1 MKIGK
6 DITIIASAMAKP
18 PNTILPILVDDF
30 LIYGKKP
37 TDIRSIPTTNNVI
50 ERRKTRISI
59 PNPGFTIT
67 ALERAIAMI
76 PTIIYKIL
84 MPLEVPV
91 SDAVFKVL
99 FSSLKHIIKFFY
111 LFIYRLKYV
120 RKLHVSVLFTYFKKF
135 LLCSYYYNFTMK
147 NISIALTLGILLVS
161 SALIVS
167 IPRNAVAQQQED
179 PVDPKLTKE
188 EIQAKV
194 ADFKT
199 KHPKYAAI
207 VEEIP
212 NLDLKETVKGYLAA
226 GALQKILNFHAKN
239 LVEEKVANAT
249 GASSSSPLE
258 ETLTEEQI
266 QAKVTEFKTKH
277 PKFAAVVEGI
287 SNLDLKETVK
297 GYLGAEVLQ
306 KLFKYHAKNLVEEAV
321 ATATQ

>member
-1 MKIGK
+1 
-6 DITIIASAMAKP
+6 
-18 PNTILPILVDDF
+18 
-30 LIYGKKP
+30 
-37 TDIRSIPTTNNVI
+37 
-50 ERRKTRISI
+50 
-59 PNPGFTIT
+59 
-67 ALERAIAMI
+67 
-76 PTIIYKIL
+76 
-84 MPLEVPV
+84 
-91 SDAVFKVL
+91 
-99 FSSLKHIIKFFY
+99 
-111 LFIYRLKYV
+111 
-120 RKLHVSVLFTYFKKF
+120 
-135 LLCSYYYNFTMK
+135 MK
-147 NISIALTLGILLVS
+147 NITIALTLGILLVS

-297 GYLGAEVLQ
+297 AYLGAEVLQ